1 MDCTEDVNSSMNNCT
16 ETIPQ
21 MDGNDS
27 ILSVNSVNSVPQ
39 QFEQRNLKKYV
50 VALNLPTVASYNVQ
64 SLFPKIQSFKTDM
77 LERAVSVAFV
87 SEIWEQK
94 ENFEHLSE
102 IETMLELDGLK
113 YISTSRPSKT
123 KGGGA
128 AIIVNLEN
136 FSIEKLNIIIP
147 SSLDVVWGLLKPK
160 YSPTKYKQI
169 IVCCFY
175 SPPKN
180 RKNSKMADHLVGTL

>member
-16 ETIPQ
+16 DPIPQ

-39 QFEQRNLKKYV
+39 QFEQRNLKKYE
-50 VALNLPTVASYNVQ
+50 VALNLPTVASYNVR
-64 SLFPKIQSFKTDM
+64 SLFPKIRSFKTDM

-94 ENFEHLSE
+94 ENFKHITE
-102 IETMLELDGLK
+102 IEIMLEMDGLK

-128 AIIVNLEN
+128 AIIVNLEK
-136 FSIEKLNIIIP
+136 F
-147 SSLDVVWGLLKPK
+147 
-160 YSPTKYKQI
+160 Q
-169 IVCCFY
+169 
-175 SPPKN
+175 
-180 RKNSKMADHLVGTL
+180 

>member
-39 QFEQRNLKKYV
+39 QVEQRNLKKYE
-50 VALNLPTVASYNVQ
+50 VALNLATVASYNVR

-94 ENFEHLSE
+94 ENFEHLNE

-128 AIIVNLEN
+128 AIIVNLDATVA
-136 FSIEKLNIIIP
+136 KLRATP
-147 SSLDVVWGLLKPK
+147 YFLRFLCSTCLSGLLAG
-160 YSPTKYKQI
+160 
-169 IVCCFY
+169 F
-175 SPPKN
+175 
-180 RKNSKMADHLVGTL
+180 